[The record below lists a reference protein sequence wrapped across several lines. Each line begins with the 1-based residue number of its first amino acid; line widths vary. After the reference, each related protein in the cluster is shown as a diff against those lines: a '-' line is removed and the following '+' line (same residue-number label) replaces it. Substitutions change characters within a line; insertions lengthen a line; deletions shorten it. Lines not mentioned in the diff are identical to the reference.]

1 MSLKRLQ
8 YLLSGDFRLLDVLGL
23 EISQDV
29 NNDNVRRYLHML
41 KDCQTLFLNALA
53 QTNDM
58 RNNVAFQTIN
68 PSFSFNASANN
79 HNFIMS
85 PAKFQAAL
93 VQQTDTS
100 QAIKNASSFHHSFN
114 RRLAAKND
122 LLRVQNHVRFPS
134 STSLTTSTYNSVQ
147 QQNQLLDHEV
157 SLLLKKGA
165 MEEVPPTTPGFYS
178 SMFVIPKKNGGS
190 RPVFNL
196 KKLNNYIQAPHF
208 KMETLQEVTKQIKHS
223 NDLTSTYLSDDFLH
237 IPVHPKTR

>member
-1 MSLKRLQ
+1 MSRYQSKQDMSLKRLQ

-68 PSFSFNASANN
+68 SSFSFNASANN

-100 QAIKNASSFHHSFN
+100 QAIKNASSF
-114 RRLAAKND
+114 R
-122 LLRVQNHVRFPS
+122 
-134 STSLTTSTYNSVQ
+134 T
-147 QQNQLLDHEV
+147 
-157 SLLLKKGA
+157 KKRHFSRA
-165 MEEVPPTTPGFYS
+165 VLPTTATSGTTTVLSETATATSFATT
-178 SMFVIPKKNGGS
+178 
-190 RPVFNL
+190 
-196 KKLNNYIQAPHF
+196 NN
-208 KMETLQEVTKQIKHS
+208 
-223 NDLTSTYLSDDFLH
+223 
-237 IPVHPKTR
+237 